1 MGVLKTVLIV
11 IAVVVS
17 LFWVLGFWAICSYNS
32 KNTPKMDERPQLD
45 KIPTE
50 ELLVLLFGVTGELE
64 KRGVVKRMDRNPF
77 EDLE

>member
-32 KNTPKMDERPQLD
+32 KNAPKMDEPPQLD
-45 KIPTE
+45 KLNDD
-50 ELLVLLFGVTGELE
+50 ELKCLFLRVKIEM
-64 KRGVVKRMDRNPF
+64 VKRMNDPF
-77 EDLE
+77 DEFKK